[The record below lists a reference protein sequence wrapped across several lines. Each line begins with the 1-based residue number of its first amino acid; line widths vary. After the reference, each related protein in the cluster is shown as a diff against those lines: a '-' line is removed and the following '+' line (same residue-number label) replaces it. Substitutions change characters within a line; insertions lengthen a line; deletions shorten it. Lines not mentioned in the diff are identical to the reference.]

1 MADIRNIN
9 NKQPTHATQGDKP
22 TRPKPVAVHFNSEGH
37 CLKDF
42 KLQILE
48 MLPGDPEDEKSTKIR
63 RDRESYWIHQLRT
76 LTPRG
81 INIHT

>member
-22 TRPKPVAVHFNSEGH
+22 TSPKPVAVHFNSEGH

-42 KLQILE
+42 KIQILE
-48 MLPGDPEDEKSTKIR
+48 MLPGDPEDEKSTQIR
-63 RDRESYWIHQLRT
+63 RQGKLLDSPTSDPYTQ
-76 LTPRG
+76 G
-81 INIHT
+81 Y